1 MGVPVTSSVDKAVSP
16 SQDGANLR
24 LAFPTTTVTKAAT
37 NLTKEEA
44 KTTPTLSIAA
54 SALKQTPGTKY
65 IAAAID
71 LDAPFTSVNFL
82 SPILHGLHAD
92 LVAGPLGDDGFAPLQ
107 GTTEWMVPYIGP
119 GPPPPSGPHR
129 YVFLVFEQPKELDTA
144 KIKSKLGFG
153 EAVGMW
159 PRIRWD
165 QVGFEKKLGLGE
177 ALTATYFLTKG

>member
-24 LAFPTTTVTKAAT
+24 LTFPTTTVTKAAT

-44 KTTPTLSIAA
+44 KETPTLSIAA
-54 SALKQTPGTKY
+54 SALKSTPSTKY
-65 IAAAID
+65 LVAAVD
-71 LDAPFTSVNFL
+71 LDAPFTSVNFM

-92 LVAGPLGDDGFAPLQ
+92 LVAGPPASDGFAPLQ
-107 GTTEWMVPYIGP
+107 GTDKWMVPYIGP

-129 YVFLVFEQPKELDTA
+129 YVFLVFEQPKDLDAA
-144 KIKSKLGFG
+144 KIKSKYGFG
-153 EAVGMW
+153 DEVGIW

-165 QVGFEKKLGLGE
+165 QVGFEKNLGLSE